1 MKVKTLLAK
10 AAKCKTQ
17 ADVDKLLDILRDAF
31 SAPKHL
37 AHLLECNPEAYM
49 EDDKPFIHFELNKVI
64 SNHYITMIRPEIRD
78 GVLVVI
84 VVTNHMLDGLGIQS
98 NKHEP
103 VEDLDDML
111 ETTDDQTIAEL
122 AKRAKDLGI
131 SHHSELI
138 QRVGVP
144 REHALPVAYKSW

>member
-1 MKVKTLLAK
+1 MKVKTILAK

-17 ADVDKLLDILRDAF
+17 ADADKLLDILRDAF
-31 SAPKHL
+31 AAPKHL

-49 EDDKPFIHFELNKVI
+49 EADKPFIHFELNKVI

-84 VVTNHMLDGLGIQS
+84 VITNHMLDGHGIQS
-98 NKHEP
+98 HNHKP
-103 VEDLDDML
+103 VEGMDDMI
-111 ETTDDQTIAEL
+111 EPTDDKTLAEL
-122 AKRAKDLGI
+122 ARRAKELGI
-131 SHHSELI
+131 AHHSELI